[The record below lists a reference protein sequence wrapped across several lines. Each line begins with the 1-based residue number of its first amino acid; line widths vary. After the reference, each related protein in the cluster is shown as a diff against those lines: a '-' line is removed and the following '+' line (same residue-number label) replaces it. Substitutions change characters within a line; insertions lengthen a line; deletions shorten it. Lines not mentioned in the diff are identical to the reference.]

1 MFLRQRDSPRKDN
14 NHQKSSSPGEEAS
27 GGLAPDHHVSGGTPT
42 GSPRVERKLEEQDL
56 VVMAEEMAISEQ
68 DDDDDSKGRERI
80 DESGETALPDHDLG
94 KLSEEV
100 DEFLEDKSSEIGIEI
115 PTCVVDKFAKVVELE
130 IAKFDSGEAPVKWWH
145 ESEEGLSVLDSVE
158 RISKLKNVF
167 RKSHHS
173 EMFNKTT
180 VVLQRAMVF
189 FEDEFRAILED
200 YRIPNSDVID
210 VNAGNAK
217 GKQPQYSHQPPSE
230 EHDQCE
236 AELQQ
241 PDQASSEED
250 QFPGYA
256 PEMVW
261 KLKRIATCMIFCGYE
276 AECCQ
281 AYSIIRRHALHD
293 SLRKLGC
300 EKMSID
306 DVQKMQWESLQGEVA
321 KWIVT
326 TKHCFKIYLS
336 RELRLCNE
344 VFLENQSASAS
355 FFGNFTRSIVIQ
367 LLNFAEAVAMTKR
380 STEKLFKFL
389 DIYETLRDLIG
400 SIGGLLSDEE
410 LTHELISEITTAR
423 NRIAEAVIGIFSD
436 LENSIKTDTGKTPV
450 PGGAVHPLTRYIM
463 NYVKYACEYKDTL
476 EQVFHEHQN
485 IDQADASGLES
496 ENETETPQHRQ
507 HDHHH
512 RGGDDHNQSTKPS
525 PFSFQLMTV
534 MGLLDSNLES
544 KSKLYKE
551 LSLSYIF
558 LMNNGRYIMQKIKGS
573 PEIHDLMGDTWC
585 RRRSSDLR
593 QYHKNYQRETWGKVL
608 GCLKDDGL
616 MVHGKIVKPLLKERF
631 KSFNATFEEI
641 HKTQS
646 SWVVSDEQLQ
656 SELRVSISA
665 VMTPAYRSF
674 LARFSQYLDA
684 GRQTEKYVKFG
695 PEDIESYID
704 DLFDGNPSSIIRR
717 RT

>member
-1 MFLRQRDSPRKDN
+1 MFLKQRDSPHKDN
-14 NHQKSSSPGEEAS
+14 HNQKSSAGEEAAS
-27 GGLAPDHHVSGGTPT
+27 ASTLDHVSGGTPT
-42 GSPRVERKLEEQDL
+42 ASPRVERKLEEQDL
-56 VVMAEEMAISEQ
+56 VAMAEEMTILEQ
-68 DDDDDSKGRERI
+68 DDKGRERV
-80 DESGETALPDHDLG
+80 DESGETLESDHDLG

-100 DEFLEDKSSEIGIEI
+100 DQFLGSVGNLEDKPSQIEI
-115 PTCVVDKFAKVVELE
+115 PSCVEKFAKLVELE
-130 IAKFDSGEAPVKWWH
+130 IAKFDSGDAPAKWCH
-145 ESEEGLSVLDSVE
+145 EIEEGFSVLHYVE
-158 RISKLKNVF
+158 RISKLTNAF
-167 RKSHHS
+167 REFHQS
-173 EMFNKTT
+173 EMVNKTT
-180 VVLQRAMVF
+180 IVLQRAMMF

-200 YRIPNSDVID
+200 YKSPNSESID
-210 VNAGNAK
+210 INNAVNAK
-217 GKQPQYSHQPPSE
+217 GKQSQHLQQLNE

-236 AELQQ
+236 TQLQQ

-250 QFPGYA
+250 QFPGYV
-256 PEMVW
+256 PETVS
-261 KLKRIATCMIFCGYE
+261 KLKQIATSMIFCGYE

-281 AYSIIRRHALHD
+281 AYSLIRRHALHD

-306 DVQKMQWESLQGEVA
+306 DVQKMQWESLEGEVA
-321 KWIVT
+321 KWIIAS
-326 TKHCFKIYLS
+326 KHCFKIYLPG
-336 RELRLCNE
+336 ELKLCNE
-344 VFLENQSASAS
+344 IFLENPSASAS
-355 FFGNFTRSIVIQ
+355 LFGNFTRSILIQ

-400 SIGGLLSDEE
+400 SIGGFLSDEE
-410 LTHELISEITTAR
+410 LTHELMSEITTAR
-423 NRIAEAVIGIFSD
+423 SRIAEAVIGIFSD

-476 EQVFHEHQN
+476 EQVFHEHQK
-485 IDQADASGLES
+485 IDQADASRLES
-496 ENETETPQHRQ
+496 DNETETSQQAQHHQ

-534 MGLLDSNLES
+534 MGLLDANLES

-558 LMNNGRYIMQKIKGS
+558 LMNNGRYIVQKIKSS

-616 MVHGKIVKPLLKERF
+616 IVHGKIVKPLLKERF

-684 GRQTEKYVKFG
+684 GRQTEKYIKFG